1 MLNRTNIQ
9 VSAGE
14 TAAFETKY
22 LDLFEKYRM
31 SLISFHGLA
40 GTWKQTPMQF
50 WQNQLNIAVSCKCV
64 VLA

>member
-1 MLNRTNIQ
+1 MLTRTNIQ

-14 TAAFETKY
+14 TAALETKY

-31 SLISFHGLA
+31 SLISFHGLV
-40 GTWKQTPMQF
+40 GTCKQTPMQF